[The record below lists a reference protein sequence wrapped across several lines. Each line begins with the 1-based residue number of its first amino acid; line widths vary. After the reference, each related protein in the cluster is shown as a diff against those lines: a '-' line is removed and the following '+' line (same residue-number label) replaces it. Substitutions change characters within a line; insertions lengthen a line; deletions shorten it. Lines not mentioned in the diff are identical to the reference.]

1 MSYNFYF
8 ISGRNPASTIQALQ
22 QTPKAQP
29 EPRPRPVL
37 QLVDQLSPEIAPLTE
52 ANVQGTTP
60 APRPRNR
67 DILRQRAESIRAE
80 SIRDDASIRAP
91 STRRS
96 RSHRSRSPGRQST
109 QVTGQIA
116 FHPSPPNIEA
126 PPGQWNQNTQGV
138 WNQYGESTQPL
149 PPAVTDPQLWRPPA
163 VAVPQPRPPG
173 FPYCTFAPRQNP
185 LAGQSPPVVPVAS
198 RPFSVF
204 PPFSGTQTVPRP
216 IASPPSGDPVIP
228 VENLIDT
235 SVSLNVTP
243 NQTEFRAWIN
253 GRVHPSFG
261 MKDTMVQYISRM
273 LDAAKY
279 NVADLQDLKLLKYD
293 PKDHEQDPGDRQPL
307 YYYLLRIPGFRRRA
321 KIADHLPPAPQ
332 RANQALN
339 LEAIEHVMISHTS
352 NPGGA
357 SGILKEAKIAPS
369 RLHVSNSNS
378 FFSLGARKTGHLEW
392 DMKEFA
398 RIIHNTWFLSK
409 QQCSLVFVGT
419 AWGTAVAVKEGGE
432 QACCDL
438 TRNGGTVH
446 HQRAKMWVTNTNSH
460 ILTAI
465 AFPVTAL
472 PPTWFAVM
480 CFCVFGLVLLS
491 SVLPWRLS
499 KFSKL
504 IQVVH

>member
-1 MSYNFYF
+1 M
-8 ISGRNPASTIQALQ
+8 
-22 QTPKAQP
+22 
-29 EPRPRPVL
+29 
-37 QLVDQLSPEIAPLTE
+37 
-52 ANVQGTTP
+52 
-60 APRPRNR
+60 
-67 DILRQRAESIRAE
+67 
-80 SIRDDASIRAP
+80 
-91 STRRS
+91 
-96 RSHRSRSPGRQST
+96 
-109 QVTGQIA
+109 
-116 FHPSPPNIEA
+116 
-126 PPGQWNQNTQGV
+126 
-138 WNQYGESTQPL
+138 
-149 PPAVTDPQLWRPPA
+149 
-163 VAVPQPRPPG
+163 
-173 FPYCTFAPRQNP
+173 
-185 LAGQSPPVVPVAS
+185 
-198 RPFSVF
+198 
-204 PPFSGTQTVPRP
+204 
-216 IASPPSGDPVIP
+216 
-228 VENLIDT
+228 ENLIDT
-235 SVSLNVTP
+235 SISMNVTP

-261 MKDTMVQYISRM
+261 MKDTMVHYIAGL

-279 NVADLQDLKLLKYD
+279 TTADLQDLKLLKYD

-321 KIADHLPPAPQ
+321 KIADNLPPAPQ

-339 LEAIEHVMISHTS
+339 LQAVEHVMISHTS

-369 RLHVSNSNS
+369 RLHVSDSNS
-378 FFSLGARKTGHLEW
+378 FFSLGARKTGNLEW

-432 QACCDL
+432 HACCDL

-472 PPTWFAVM
+472 PPT
-480 CFCVFGLVLLS
+480 
-491 SVLPWRLS
+491 
-499 KFSKL
+499 
-504 IQVVH
+504 

>member
-1 MSYNFYF
+1 MESEY
-8 ISGRNPASTIQALQ
+8 SGNLESVRGINNILYHQ
-22 QTPKAQP
+22 QWLILNCG
-29 EPRPRPVL
+29 VL
-37 QLVDQLSPEIAPLTE
+37 
-52 ANVQGTTP
+52 
-60 APRPRNR
+60 
-67 DILRQRAESIRAE
+67 
-80 SIRDDASIRAP
+80 
-91 STRRS
+91 
-96 RSHRSRSPGRQST
+96 
-109 QVTGQIA
+109 
-116 FHPSPPNIEA
+116 
-126 PPGQWNQNTQGV
+126 
-138 WNQYGESTQPL
+138 
-149 PPAVTDPQLWRPPA
+149 PA

-173 FPYCTFAPRQNP
+173 FPYCTFTPRHNP
-185 LAGQSPPVVPVAS
+185 PVGRSPPVVPAAS

-204 PPFSGTQTVPRP
+204 PPFIGTQTVPRP

-253 GRVHPSFG
+253 GRVHQSFG
-261 MKDTMVQYISRM
+261 MKDTMVHYISRL
-273 LDAAKY
+273 LDVAKY
-279 NVADLQDLKLLKYD
+279 TVADLQDLKLLKYD

-357 SGILKEAKIAPS
+357 SGILKEARIAPS
-369 RLHVSNSNS
+369 RLHVPDSNS
-378 FFSLGARKTGHLEW
+378 FFSLGARKTGNLEW

-432 QACCDL
+432 HACCDL

-472 PPTWFAVM
+472 PPTWFFVM
-480 CFCVFGLVLLS
+480 CFCVFGLFPHWMVSYTKQPPQVFQKCFKLFVKICSNCCLWERRHHKTTPRPGVHHLNLMVQCMS
-491 SVLPWRLS
+491 SEDTQYVRAKHWVMRLRLWCFHASCPWKQCSPNQNAAWTVSEIKIYLTYMLMFAQMFTLWSFHPPYTLWMNQFEKIRDS
-499 KFSKL
+499 HSWCPTAFDFRS
-504 IQVVH
+504 

>member
-1 MSYNFYF
+1 MESEY
-8 ISGRNPASTIQALQ
+8 SGSLESVWGINTTST
-22 QTPKAQP
+22 TSSD
-29 EPRPRPVL
+29 RF
-37 QLVDQLSPEIAPLTE
+37 
-52 ANVQGTTP
+52 
-60 APRPRNR
+60 
-67 DILRQRAESIRAE
+67 SI
-80 SIRDDASIRAP
+80 
-91 STRRS
+91 
-96 RSHRSRSPGRQST
+96 
-109 QVTGQIA
+109 
-116 FHPSPPNIEA
+116 
-126 PPGQWNQNTQGV
+126 
-138 WNQYGESTQPL
+138 
-149 PPAVTDPQLWRPPA
+149 
-163 VAVPQPRPPG
+163 
-173 FPYCTFAPRQNP
+173 
-185 LAGQSPPVVPVAS
+185 VAS
-198 RPFSVF
+198 PCCCCIPTPTTRIPLLHICSTSKPTGRTKSTCGTGSLTTIFCVSTVY
-204 PPFSGTQTVPRP
+204 SGTQTVPRP

-261 MKDTMVQYISRM
+261 MKDTMVHYISRM

-369 RLHVSNSNS
+369 RLHVSDSNS

-432 QACCDL
+432 QACWYVVTSQEMEAQYIIKGPKCGSPTPIAISWRPLHSQWQPFLRHDL
-438 TRNGGTVH
+438 QWCVSVFLDWFFCQVSYPEDSPSFPNWFKLFIKLFKLLLLKIQTPLKTPRPEVITLIW
-446 HQRAKMWVTNTNSH
+446 RYSACLPK
-460 ILTAI
+460 ILD
-465 AFPVTAL
+465 
-472 PPTWFAVM
+472 TWEQNIELRDCGFDVV
-480 CFCVFGLVLLS
+480 CFLVYGNN
-491 SVLPWRLS
+491 VL
-499 KFSKL
+499 
-504 IQVVH
+504 